1 VLNAGVASYCPTT
14 GRVKFRKLLVKQ
26 GLKVEGVVLCLD
38 ILDLKDEFHN

>member
-1 VLNAGVASYCPTT
+1 MLNAGVASYCPTT